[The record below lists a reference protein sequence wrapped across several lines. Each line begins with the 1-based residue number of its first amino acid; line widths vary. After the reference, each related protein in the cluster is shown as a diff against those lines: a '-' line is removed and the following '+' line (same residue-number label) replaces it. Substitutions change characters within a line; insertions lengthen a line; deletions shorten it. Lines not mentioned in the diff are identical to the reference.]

1 VTASAFQAAFGVVVD
16 FQIPMA
22 PCAHYLLVATNS
34 TSRGYPMNHNTDLHL
49 ASVYAAHAD
58 DVRRWVLRIAGPS
71 VDAEDIVHEVF
82 IVVQRRLHEF
92 RGDAKLT
99 TWLYRITAFVS
110 LRQLR
115 KQRVRCVVHGF
126 ANDLADEIASFEPTP
141 CEQLEKKQKA
151 ETVHAALDSLDSKH
165 RDVLVLFE
173 LDGHNGE
180 EIADLTST
188 KLATVWVRLHRG
200 RARFRKRMQELQTN
214 EEIFEA
220 KSA

>member
-1 VTASAFQAAFGVVVD
+1 
-16 FQIPMA
+16 
-22 PCAHYLLVATNS
+22 
-34 TSRGYPMNHNTDLHL
+34 MNDNTDLHL
-49 ASVYAAHAD
+49 ASLYAAHAN

-71 VDAEDIVHEVF
+71 VDADDIVHEVF
-82 IVVQRRLHEF
+82 IVAQRRLHEF

-115 KQRVRCVVHGF
+115 KQRVRGTVHGLTS
-126 ANDLADEIASFEPTP
+126 DLADQVASLEPTP
-141 CEQLEKKQKA
+141 CEQLEEKQKA
-151 ETVHAALDSLDSKH
+151 ETVHAALESLDSKH
-165 RDVLVLFE
+165 RDVLILFE

-214 EEIFEA
+214 EEMFEAEIFQA

>member
-1 VTASAFQAAFGVVVD
+1 VGAETRFPQE
-16 FQIPMA
+16 
-22 PCAHYLLVATNS
+22 N
-34 TSRGYPMNHNTDLHL
+34 PMNQCESVQLAPRLRAVPAGASKTGLEL
-49 ASVYAAHAD
+49 ASLYAAHAD

-92 RGDAKLT
+92 RGDAKFT
-99 TWLYRITAFVS
+99 TWLYRITAFVA

-115 KQRVRCVVHGF
+115 KQRVRGSLR
-126 ANDLADEIASFEPTP
+126 ALPNELADEIASLEPSP
-141 CEQLEKKQKA
+141 CEQLEEKQKA
-151 ETVHAALDSLDSKH
+151 QAVHTALGSLDSKH

-200 RARFRKRMQELQTN
+200 RARFRKRMQELRAN
-214 EEIFEA
+214 EEMLEA

>member
-1 VTASAFQAAFGVVVD
+1 
-16 FQIPMA
+16 
-22 PCAHYLLVATNS
+22 
-34 TSRGYPMNHNTDLHL
+34 MNDNTDLQL
-49 ASVYAAHAD
+49 TALYAAHAH

-82 IVVQRRLHEF
+82 IVAQRRLHEF

-115 KQRVRCVVHGF
+115 NQRVRGEVHG
-126 ANDLADEIASFEPTP
+126 ATGDLADEVASLEPTP
-141 CEQLEKKQKA
+141 CEQLEEKQNA
-151 ETVHAALDSLDSKH
+151 QTVHAALESLDSKH

-200 RARFRKRMQELQTN
+200 RARFRKRMQELRTM
-214 EEIFEA
+214 EEMFEA
-220 KSA
+220 RSA

>member
-1 VTASAFQAAFGVVVD
+1 
-16 FQIPMA
+16 
-22 PCAHYLLVATNS
+22 
-34 TSRGYPMNHNTDLHL
+34 
-49 ASVYAAHAD
+49 
-58 DVRRWVLRIAGPS
+58 LRIAGPS

-110 LRQLR
+110 LRHLR
-115 KQRVRCVVHGF
+115 KQRVRGAVHGF
-126 ANDLADEIASFEPTP
+126 ANDIANEIASLEPTP
-141 CEQLEKKQKA
+141 SEQLEEKQKA

-165 RDVLVLFE
+165 RDVLILFE

-200 RARFRKRMQELQTN
+200 RARFRKRMRELQTN

-220 KSA
+220 

>member
-1 VTASAFQAAFGVVVD
+1 MNPCESLPLAPPLRAPPAGAPNQALTLGS
-16 FQIPMA
+16 
-22 PCAHYLLVATNS
+22 L
-34 TSRGYPMNHNTDLHL
+34 
-49 ASVYAAHAD
+49 YAAHAD
-58 DVRRWVLRIAGPS
+58 DVRRWVPRIVGPS

-92 RGDAKLT
+92 RGDAKFT
-99 TWLYRITAFVS
+99 TWLYRITTFVA

-115 KQRVRCVVHGF
+115 KQRVRGALHVLSS
-126 ANDLADEIASFEPTP
+126 DYTDEVPSLEPTP
-141 CEQLEKKQKA
+141 CEQLEERQEA
-151 ETVHAALDSLDSKH
+151 ASVHAALDSLDSKH

-188 KLATVWVRLHRG
+188 KLSTVWVRLHRG
-200 RARFRKRMQELQTN
+200 RARFRKRMQEIQAN
-214 EEIFEA
+214 EEMLEA